1 MPTRKGAIRI
11 FQLFGIDVYLHWSW
25 FLIVIYDIQMRRQ
38 EYTSYTW
45 NALETLSLFGII
57 LVHEFGHALACRQV
71 GGKANQI
78 ILWPL
83 GGVAYVS
90 PPQRPGAML
99 WSIAAG
105 PLVNVVLVPI
115 LYLATVFA
123 SRAGWELTNP
133 NLYQYLN
140 AIWWTNLIILI
151 FNMLPI
157 YPLDGGQIF
166 RSLLWFVVGRANS
179 LMVASAL
186 GFFGVAG
193 MVAAAVFLQWSWFWI
208 LAAFA
213 GLNCWS
219 GFQQSRQLLRLEK
232 AQRRTEFHCPVC
244 KESPPVGTFW
254 RCGRCGQAFDTFET
268 QSFCPKCNAEYSATA
283 CPFCFNSRP
292 MPEWRGFPTPPPV
305 PPQG

>member
-1 MPTRKGAIRI
+1 M
-11 FQLFGIDVYLHWSW
+11 HWSW
-25 FLIVIYDIQMRRQ
+25 FLIVLYDVQTRRQ
-38 EYTSYTW
+38 EYNSYSW

-71 GGKANQI
+71 GGTANQI

-115 LYLATVFA
+115 LLFATVFA
-123 SRAGWELTNP
+123 SRAGWELINP
-133 NLYQYLN
+133 NLYHYIN
-140 AIWWTNLIILI
+140 AIWWANLIILI

-157 YPLDGGQIF
+157 FPLDGGQIF
-166 RSLLWFVVGRANS
+166 RSLLWFFVGRANS
-179 LMVASAL
+179 LMVASVL

-193 MVAAAVFLQWSWFWI
+193 MVVAAVFLQWSWFWI

-213 GLNCWS
+213 GFNCWI
-219 GFQQSRQLLRLEK
+219 GFRQSQQLLKLEK

-254 RCGRCGQAFDTFET
+254 RCGRCGTGFDTFET
-268 QSFCPKCNAEYSATA
+268 RAFCPKCNTEYPATA

-292 MPEWRGFPTPPPV
+292 MAEWRGFPTLPPV